1 MTEKRTSAR
10 RAAGVGEAKKPSI
23 AGRLRGRAAN
33 AESSENSSAKS
44 SAKAEGGASQA
55 ASPAIGA
62 SDAAKLAAL
71 TAVRARARADSG
83 DIAKRPDLAAFPVDE
98 TYDPGCTRCPRLASF
113 LAESHAKYP
122 SYWCRPV
129 PAFGAPEPRIVL
141 VGLAPGMQGAN
152 RTARPF
158 TGDYAGILLYQTL
171 YELGLASQPTSVS
184 YDDPLKLINTR
195 IINAV
200 KCVPPENKPLPD
212 EIRTCN
218 QFLKAEVARLTSAKV
233 FVALGRVAHDAILSA
248 MDLKR
253 SRFTFG
259 HAAEH
264 PLGQTRHLIDSYHC
278 SRYNTQTRR
287 LTPEMFKAVLSRACQ
302 LAQV

>member
-1 MTEKRTSAR
+1 MTDKRNAAR
-10 RAAGVGEAKKPSI
+10 RGATKAGAKRPSI
-23 AGRLRGRAAN
+23 PGRLRAPDGAAPN
-33 AESSENSSAKS
+33 
-44 SAKAEGGASQA
+44 
-55 ASPAIGA
+55 PRGA

-71 TAVRARARADSG
+71 TAERAAARAASG
-83 DIAKRPDLAAFPVDE
+83 DIAKRPDISAFPADE
-98 TYDPGCTRCPRLASF
+98 TYDPECTRCPRLASF

-129 PAFGAPEPRIVL
+129 PAFGAAEPRIVI

-158 TGDYAGILLYQTL
+158 TGDYAGVLLYQTL
-171 YELGLASQPTSVS
+171 HDLGLASQPTSVS
-184 YDDPLKLINTR
+184 YDDPLRLINTR
-195 IINAV
+195 IVNAV

-212 EIRTCN
+212 EIRRCN
-218 QFLKAEVARLTSAKV
+218 DFLRAEIAKLKSARV
-233 FVALGRVAHDAILSA
+233 YVALGRIAHDAFLSA

-253 SRFTFG
+253 SKFVFG

-264 PLGQTRHLIDSYHC
+264 PLGQARHLIDSYHC

-287 LTPEMFKAVLSRACQ
+287 LTPEMFKTVLSRACK
-302 LAQV
+302 LAGL

>member
-1 MTEKRTSAR
+1 MT
-10 RAAGVGEAKKPSI
+10 KKPSI
-23 AGRLRGRAAN
+23 AGRLR
-33 AESSENSSAKS
+33 
-44 SAKAEGGASQA
+44 AS
-55 ASPAIGA
+55 A
-62 SDAAKLAAL
+62 SDSEKLAAL
-71 TAVRARARADSG
+71 TAERARARAESADVG
-83 DIAKRPDLAAFPVDE
+83 KRPDVAAFPKDE

-129 PAFGAPEPRIVL
+129 ASFGATAPKIIL

-158 TGDYAGILLYQTL
+158 TGDYAGVLLYQTL
-171 YELGLASQPTSVS
+171 YELGLATQPTSVS
-184 YDDPLKLINTR
+184 YDDPLKLINLR

-218 QFLKAEVARLTSAKV
+218 QYLRTEIAKLTSARV
-233 FVALGRVAHDAILSA
+233 YVALGRIAHDAFLSA

-264 PLGQTRHLIDSYHC
+264 VLDETHHLIDSYHC

-287 LTPEMFKAVLSRACQ
+287 LTPEMFKAVLSRACK
-302 LAQV
+302 LAKV